1 MCGEGLSAQLIP
13 EDDAVGG
20 EGSGQIDDALVA
32 AAPELEG
39 DVLFLPEEA
48 AVHQNIDAA
57 QEVVR
62 HLAAG
67 VGAILQQLILQP
79 EAGEAPDAL
88 VRIPPPDLLQK
99 RQQVPLVLRL
109 KGLAP
114 QHRQPV
120 DIGLVQLGVIG
131 EGLSIVKVPGLG
143 LEAVRAV
150 VGAAG
155 HEQGHPDP
163 DAVGNI
169 TFFQIAIVHDIAP
182 FR

>member
-13 EDDAVGG
+13 EDNAAGG

-67 VGAILQQLILQP
+67 VGAILQ
-79 EAGEAPDAL
+79 
-88 VRIPPPDLLQK
+88 
-99 RQQVPLVLRL
+99 
-109 KGLAP
+109 
-114 QHRQPV
+114 
-120 DIGLVQLGVIG
+120 
-131 EGLSIVKVPGLG
+131 
-143 LEAVRAV
+143 
-150 VGAAG
+150 
-155 HEQGHPDP
+155 
-163 DAVGNI
+163 
-169 TFFQIAIVHDIAP
+169 
-182 FR
+182 